1 MHGLLL
7 GQVVAVLAKSKQAGA
22 DLRCKHVLGQA
33 CVIRASSDSCP
44 LSKAASRQK
53 IDRRASVE
61 PNRNVAR

>member
-7 GQVVAVLAKSKQAGA
+7 GQVVAVLARSKQAGA

-33 CVIRASSDSCP
+33 CVIRFRLMSS
-44 LSKAASRQK
+44 SKAASRQK

-61 PNRNVAR
+61 PKRNVAR